1 MKNETLFKKD
11 NKITVS
17 VRENSFT
24 VKLPSAFK
32 HLIKDFSSKFLSY
45 TYVWNKKAR
54 RKISTLDKSF
64 FIKRDYLDYVTY
76 TFTRES
82 LMDFVTYLKF
92 RGINILDKDEFEI
105 IITNSKV
112 PRDIDIK
119 LKSNYKLREEQQ
131 KYQDAIINNNMP
143 KALIEARPGFGKMQ
157 PLDSLIKIP
166 DGWKRMGDIQLND
179 DVIAK
184 DGTITK
190 VIGIYPH
197 GEKEIFKVTF
207 TDGRST
213 ECGAEH
219 LWKVYTQDETEV
231 IDTTTINSMLKNN
244 IRCYIDL
251 IDSEQNNDKHYAND
265 GMYYGSFIR
274 TGINNK
280 INEHFFNG
288 STKQRL
294 EVLKGILN
302 TYTFDFST
310 TYMFIS
316 KDEVTI
322 KDIQMLVWSLGGI
335 AKYAFIQKQEAYA
348 LEIRCLKELDYVVI
362 ENNDFLYRHKLEIIS
377 IEKIGTKEAQ
387 CIMIEHP
394 EHLYITDDYI
404 VTHNTVVSLAIACA
418 KKKRIMLLLPGYVD
432 KWKKDV
438 INVLDIAEDDIY
450 VIQGK
455 DSILKLIEK
464 IRNKEEINYKVYV
477 VSEASLMPYAEK
489 DREKYGKDYIEI
501 PDIIEYLEIGTILID
516 EIHEKFYQSF
526 YLLLLI
532 NTQLLIGMTGTY
544 TSGNSYVRKF
554 QDILF
559 PKKAKLNFIKIE
571 KYTNT
576 FAIDYELDNPK
587 SAKYLQQNMYN
598 HDTYETNTLIANRSK
613 LLNFIDM
620 LEHYFETAYLQNYKE
635 GNKMVIFVA
644 SVRFAT
650 MLTRY
655 FQDKYRQFDI
665 RRYTSDDPFE
675 NILEPDVIIST
686 LQSAG
691 TAIDIPKLKVVFN
704 TVVSVSEVRN
714 IQSHGRLRKLE
725 NEEVLYYYFYSTSI
739 PKHSSFHRV
748 RTEQLKPYSKEF
760 KFIKYSK
767 KI

>member
-1 MKNETLFKKD
+1 MRTETLFKKD

-17 VRENSFT
+17 VKENSFT
-24 VKLPSAFK
+24 VKLPFSFK
-32 HLIKDFSSKFLSY
+32 HLLKDFSSKFLSY

-54 RKISTLDKSF
+54 RKLTTLDKSF
-64 FIKRDYLDYVTY
+64 FVKRDHLDYVTY
-76 TFTRES
+76 TFTKEV
-82 LMDFVTYLKF
+82 LMDFTIYLKF

-105 IITNSKV
+105 VVPTRKI

-119 LKSNYKLREEQQ
+119 LKSHYKLREDQQ

-143 KALIEARPGFGKMQ
+143 KALIEARPGAGKTIM
-157 PLDSLIKIP
+157 SLS
-166 DGWKRMGDIQLND
+166 
-179 DVIAK
+179 IA
-184 DGTITK
+184 
-190 VIGIYPH
+190 
-197 GEKEIFKVTF
+197 
-207 TDGRST
+207 
-213 ECGAEH
+213 A
-219 LWKVYTQDETEV
+219 
-231 IDTTTINSMLKNN
+231 
-244 IRCYIDL
+244 
-251 IDSEQNNDKHYAND
+251 
-265 GMYYGSFIR
+265 
-274 TGINNK
+274 
-280 INEHFFNG
+280 
-288 STKQRL
+288 
-294 EVLKGILN
+294 
-302 TYTFDFST
+302 
-310 TYMFIS
+310 
-316 KDEVTI
+316 
-322 KDIQMLVWSLGGI
+322 
-335 AKYAFIQKQEAYA
+335 
-348 LEIRCLKELDYVVI
+348 
-362 ENNDFLYRHKLEIIS
+362 
-377 IEKIGTKEAQ
+377 
-387 CIMIEHP
+387 
-394 EHLYITDDYI
+394 
-404 VTHNTVVSLAIACA
+404 A

-432 KWKKDV
+432 KWKMDVLRTLDIEEKDV
-438 INVLDIAEDDIY
+438 Y

-489 DREKYGKDYIEI
+489 DRVKYGKKYIELS
-501 PDIIEYLEIGTILID
+501 DIIDYLEIGTILID

-532 NTQLLIGMTGTY
+532 NTQLLIGMTATY

-559 PKKAKLNFIKIE
+559 PSKTRLNFIKIK

-620 LEHYFETAYLQNYKE
+620 LEYYFETAYLQNYKE
-635 GNKMVIFVA
+635 GFKIVIFVA

-650 MLTRY
+650 MLARY
-655 FQDKYRQFDI
+655 FQDKYRQFDV

-704 TVVSVSEVRN
+704 TVVSVSEIRN
-714 IQSHGRLRKLE
+714 KQSHGRLRELE
-725 NEEVLYYYFYSTSI
+725 DEEVLYYYFYSTSI
-739 PKHSSFHRV
+739 PKHSSFHKTRA
-748 RTEQLKPYSKEF
+748 EQLKPYSKEF
-760 KFIKYSK
+760 KFIRYSK